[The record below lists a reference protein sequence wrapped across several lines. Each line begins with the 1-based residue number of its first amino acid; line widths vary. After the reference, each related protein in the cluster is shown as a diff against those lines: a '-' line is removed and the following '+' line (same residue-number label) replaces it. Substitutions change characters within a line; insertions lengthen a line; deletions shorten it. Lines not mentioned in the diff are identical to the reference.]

1 MDTKIGTMEML
12 LLQRRIRQHTF
23 GYLSPKNL
31 QKLNGMDA
39 KVSRGGRQ
47 MKCDI
52 CGAELYEER
61 KVCVPCYQKYYK
73 EIIAYEKWQWAQ
85 MNEDRKKRHLVLIKE
100 TSLEKDNK
108 KTDEYLEKRW
118 KILAK
123 KETLEGAKGVPR
135 HGEGKKTTTATPK
148 VSNLNDSKARLSG
161 IA

>member
-73 EIIAYEKWQWAQ
+73 EIIAYEKWQYKQ
-85 MNEDRKKRHLVLIKE
+85 ENLKRKGKALIFIKTHGLQTKRDIPMGTK
-100 TSLEKDNK
+100 
-108 KTDEYLEKRW
+108 
-118 KILAK
+118 
-123 KETLEGAKGVPR
+123 GAPLQR
-135 HGEGKKTTTATPK
+135 E
-148 VSNLNDSKARLSG
+148 
-161 IA
+161 